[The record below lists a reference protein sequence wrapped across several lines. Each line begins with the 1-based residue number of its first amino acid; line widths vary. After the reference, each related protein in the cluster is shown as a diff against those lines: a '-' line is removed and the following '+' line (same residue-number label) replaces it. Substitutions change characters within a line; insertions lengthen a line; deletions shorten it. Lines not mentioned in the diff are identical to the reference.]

1 MNSDIRLAVGFWQH
15 PKTKKTARRLGLE
28 GIRSLQILWLWA
40 AQNRANGNLSGMDWE
55 DIELAADWQGEERTF
70 FDHCLGMWIDETP
83 EGYVLHDWAEHNPW
97 QAGAGARKEQARA
110 NALSGWEKRRA
121 AKQAHERGNADG
133 NADSMQPQC
142 ENDAAAMPSHDSG
155 NAPFLTSLG
164 ININTLTSFEC
175 LPPLDG
181 GDAPQPVEKN
191 VPEAPEPPEAK
202 APSCPY
208 EEIRA
213 LYHEILPEH
222 PRVEIVNEKRR
233 RSMKARWADI
243 GRRLKAK
250 RQRDGPEERLA
261 YLRRFFGRASESDF
275 LTGKRAF
282 RDGSVYIAD
291 FDKLMS
297 PGGFAGVIEGKYDNR
312 ERW

>member
-1 MNSDIRLAVGFWQH
+1 MS
-15 PKTKKTARRLGLE
+15 
-28 GIRSLQILWLWA
+28 
-40 AQNRANGNLSGMDWE
+40 
-55 DIELAADWQGEERTF
+55 
-70 FDHCLGMWIDETP
+70 
-83 EGYVLHDWAEHNPW
+83 
-97 QAGAGARKEQARA
+97 
-110 NALSGWEKRRA
+110 
-121 AKQAHERGNADG
+121 
-133 NADSMQPQC
+133 
-142 ENDAAAMPSHDSG
+142 
-155 NAPFLTSLG
+155 
-164 ININTLTSFEC
+164 
-175 LPPLDG
+175 PPDG
-181 GDAPQPVEKN
+181 GDAPPAAGKELS
-191 VPEAPEPPEAK
+191 EAPERAGARVPA
-202 APSCPY
+202 CPY

-213 LYHEILPEH
+213 LYHEILPDH

>member
-1 MNSDIRLAVGFWQH
+1 MRSRDIKPGFYKNDQLAECSMAARLLFPGLWMLADREGRFENRPKKIRAEIFPFDDVDVASLLKELEDAGLILAYEVNGSRYFWIPNFKKHQSPHKNEKNSELPAH
-15 PKTKKTARRLGLE
+15 PE
-28 GIRSLQILWLWA
+28 E
-40 AQNRANGNLSGMDWE
+40 LSGNGPG
-55 DIELAADWQGEERTF
+55 QVRNGHPT
-70 FDHCLGMWIDETP
+70 TP
-83 EGYVLHDWAEHNPW
+83 EKDRDTPEIPGQIPLT
-97 QAGAGARKEQARA
+97 
-110 NALSGWEKRRA
+110 
-121 AKQAHERGNADG
+121 
-133 NADSMQPQC
+133 
-142 ENDAAAMPSHDSG
+142 PSS
-155 NAPFLTSLG
+155 LTPEDPD
-164 ININTLTSFEC
+164 TLTSFEC
-175 LPPLDG
+175 LSPPDG
-181 GDAPQPVEKN
+181 GDAPPAAGKELS
-191 VPEAPEPPEAK
+191 EAPERAGARVPA
-202 APSCPY
+202 CPY
-208 EEIRA
+208 EAIRA

-261 YLRRFFGRASESDF
+261 YLRRFFGRTSESDF

-297 PGGFAGVIEGKYDNR
+297 PGGFAGVIEGKYDNW